1 MGFYPMEA
9 PMTLTIALD
18 EGTETALRDLC
29 QSEGAGIDDLA
40 SRLLKRA
47 VRAARPRYDIEALK
61 ARYAEFADEDLALA
75 DSDLAHRAEL
85 LDAEDRL

>member
-1 MGFYPMEA
+1 
-9 PMTLTIALD
+9 MTLTIALD

-29 QSEGAGIDDLA
+29 QSEGAEIDDLA

-47 VRAARPRYDIEALK
+47 VRAARPRPRYDIEALK

-75 DSDLAHRAEL
+75 ESDLVHRAEL